1 MSVDG
6 SSLGWSTE
14 QNNGMAI
21 VTRQTMERQTATIV
35 CLAFQMRLRPS
46 PCLLEDATALQLQR
60 RSKARCPIA
69 AVRWTEGCCSLQGCP
84 LLRSSNQRRSM
95 NDVVGH

>member
-46 PCLLEDATALQLQR
+46 PCLLEDATALQLQ
-60 RSKARCPIA
+60 P
-69 AVRWTEGCCSLQGCP
+69 LQGSVPNRCSP
-84 LLRSSNQRRSM
+84 LDRGMLLVARM
-95 NDVVGH
+95 PAP